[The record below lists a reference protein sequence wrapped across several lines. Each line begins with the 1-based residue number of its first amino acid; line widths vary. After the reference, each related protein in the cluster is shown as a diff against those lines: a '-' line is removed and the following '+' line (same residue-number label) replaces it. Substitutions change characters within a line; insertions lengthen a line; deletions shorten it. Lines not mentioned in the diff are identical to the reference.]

1 MDEETSDT
9 MNLDLNLGPGPE
21 AELELEAPNEAVNL
35 DDWVDDP
42 IERIREAVRIR
53 AQQHRRWRQ
62 FQLPLQTQSLSV
74 ELNQLIGNPGH
85 VSTLQAGEGS
95 VAAEERTNEA
105 PKLCENNN
113 VFLEDEVSEKKDD
126 VEKTSDNDGSFF
138 DCNICLD
145 FATDPVVT
153 CCGHLFCWPCL
164 YQWLHVHSDAKECPV
179 CKGEVTMK
187 NVTPIYGRGCTT
199 REPEEDTNLEIPIR
213 PHARRVES
221 LRQTASRHLYS
232 FPVEEMI
239 RRLGSRLDF
248 AQDLS
253 LPQDSNGSRGAADR
267 TQSLLNRIMTYRG
280 MRAEQNPIGPPDEM
294 VDLTQTSPG
303 SPVGVHAR
311 RLHDIVDLIHSGTAS
326 TETGSAR
333 RANAVLLRRSHT
345 HAQRSSSHNAFFP
358 PLNST
363 EGLVETYFRTHSIG
377 RNHEQPQSVD
387 DRDSFSSIA
396 AVINSEN
403 HMDTAVE
410 IDSPVSLSTSSSR
423 RRNNASRVSD
433 VDSGDSRAPRRRRLN

>member
-1 MDEETSDT
+1 M
-9 MNLDLNLGPGPE
+9 
-21 AELELEAPNEAVNL
+21 AV
-35 DDWVDDP
+35 DVP
-42 IERIREAVRIR
+42 
-53 AQQHRRWRQ
+53 
-62 FQLPLQTQSLSV
+62 P
-74 ELNQLIGNPGH
+74 
-85 VSTLQAGEGS
+85 VS
-95 VAAEERTNEA
+95 
-105 PKLCENNN
+105 
-113 VFLEDEVSEKKDD
+113 
-126 VEKTSDNDGSFF
+126 
-138 DCNICLD
+138 
-145 FATDPVVT
+145 
-153 CCGHLFCWPCL
+153 
-164 YQWLHVHSDAKECPV
+164 
-179 CKGEVTMK
+179 
-187 NVTPIYGRGCTT
+187 
-199 REPEEDTNLEIPIR
+199 PEEDTNLEIPIR

-280 MRAEQNPIGPPDEM
+280 MRAEQNPIGPPDEI
-294 VDLTQTSPG
+294 VALTQTSPG

-311 RLHDIVDLIHSGTAS
+311 RLHDIVDLMHSGTAS
-326 TETGSAR
+326 TETGFAR
-333 RANAVLLRRSHT
+333 RSNAVLLRRSHT